1 MRVAARDAVR
11 DDGLSHT
18 TLRLGSGLPASS
30 IAEVV
35 RVLQRVP
42 GVLTVDRDA
51 ENAQAFVAH
60 DAAVPIASLV
70 AAANRAG
77 AAAKVV
83 VFPSATAA
91 LAESGVSAPH
101 RLPQSPLM
109 AVVGLA
115 AMLAVVFIDIA
126 LPNSSDKRW
135 FFIVPVILLWVFMLL
150 RATRARRST
159 STSQPRE
166 RNRL

>member
-1 MRVAARDAVR
+1 
-11 DDGLSHT
+11 
-18 TLRLGSGLPASS
+18 
-30 IAEVV
+30 
-35 RVLQRVP
+35 
-42 GVLTVDRDA
+42 
-51 ENAQAFVAH
+51 
-60 DAAVPIASLV
+60 
-70 AAANRAG
+70 
-77 AAAKVV
+77 
-83 VFPSATAA
+83 
-91 LAESGVSAPH
+91 
-101 RLPQSPLM
+101 M